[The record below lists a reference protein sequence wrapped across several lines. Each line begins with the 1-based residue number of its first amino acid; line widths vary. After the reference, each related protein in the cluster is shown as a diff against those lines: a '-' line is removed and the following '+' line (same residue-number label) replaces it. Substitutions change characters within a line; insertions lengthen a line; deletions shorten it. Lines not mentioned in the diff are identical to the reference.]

1 MLRKE
6 VNDLLTQTDSGT
18 PMGELFRQ
26 YWLPAMLA
34 DELPENDCPPVRV
47 KLLGEAMIA
56 FRDTDGR
63 YGLLEEFCAHR
74 RVSLWF
80 GRNEE
85 YGLRCPYHGWKFDVE
100 GNCVDIPSE
109 GEDSKFREEVKL
121 QAYPMIKVGDVLW
134 TYMGNPETIP
144 PEPLWEF
151 ATVAPEQTVTTK
163 RIQENNWLQA
173 LEGGIDSSHVSF
185 LHSKELERDP
195 LFKGAKA
202 NSYNMGDLKP
212 VFEVEPSK
220 GGLYI
225 GARRSAEDSKY
236 YWRVTQWVM
245 PCFTMIPPRADHPQH
260 GHFWVPIDDENC
272 WTWSYDYHP
281 NRPLKDS
288 ERQAC
293 LNGQG
298 IHTENIPGTF
308 RPVQN
313 KDNDYM
319 MDRAAQKR
327 GETYS
332 GVFGFGMQD
341 ASLQES
347 MGPIVDRS
355 RENLVQTDYGIVMTR
370 NRLRKAATDLRDK
383 GTLPPGRDPEH
394 MKVRSIAV
402 VLDPDLNYAEACQ
415 EEMVAEEGKLRATV

>member
-6 VNDLLTQTDSGT
+6 VNDLLTQTDAGT

-34 DELPENDCPPVRV
+34 EELPENDCPPVRV
-47 KLLGEAMIA
+47 KLLGEEMIA
-56 FRDTDGR
+56 FRDTEGR

-85 YGLRCPYHGWKFDVE
+85 CGLRCPYHGWKFDVE

-109 GEDSKFREEVKL
+109 GEDSKFRDEVKL

-134 TYMGNPETIP
+134 TYMGNPDTMP

-185 LHSKELERDP
+185 LHSRELERDP

-212 VFEVEPSK
+212 VFEVEPSD

-225 GARRSAEDSKY
+225 GARRNVEGDKH

-245 PCFTMIPPRADHPQH
+245 PCFTMIAPRADHPQH

-281 NRPLKDS
+281 TRPLTAD

-293 LNGQG
+293 LDGKG
-298 IHTENIPGTF
+298 IHTKNIPGTF
-308 RPVQN
+308 RPEQN
-313 KDNDYM
+313 SDNDYM
-319 MDRAAQKR
+319 IDRAAQKR

-402 VLDPDLNYAEACQ
+402 ILDPELKYAESCQ
-415 EEMVAEEGKLRATV
+415 EEMKAEEGKMRATV

>member
-6 VNDLLTQTDSGT
+6 VNDLLTQTDKGT

-26 YWLPAMLA
+26 YWIPALLA
-34 DELPENDCPPVRV
+34 SELPENDCPPVRV
-47 KLLGEAMIA
+47 KLLGEPMVA
-56 FRDTDGR
+56 FRDSDGR
-63 YGLLEEFCAHR
+63 YGLMEEFCAHR

-80 GRNEE
+80 ARNEE
-85 YGLRCPYHGWKFDVE
+85 GGLRCPYHGWKYDVTGQCME
-100 GNCVDIPSE
+100 IPSE
-109 GEDSKFREEVKL
+109 DEDSDYYKSIKL
-121 QAYPMIKVGDVLW
+121 QAYPLINVGDVLW
-134 TYMGNPETIP
+134 THMGDEEICP
-144 PEPLWEF
+144 PEPEWEF
-151 ATVAPEQTVTTK
+151 ATVSPEQTVATK
-163 RIQENNWLQA
+163 RSQECNWLQA

-185 LHSKELERDP
+185 LHSNELERDP

-202 NSYNMGDLKP
+202 NQYNLNDLKP
-212 VFEVEPSK
+212 VFDVSQSD

-225 GARRSAEDSKY
+225 GVRRNVEDDKY
-236 YWRVTQWVM
+236 YWRITQWVM

-281 NRPLKDS
+281 ERPLTAE

-293 LNGQG
+293 LDGKG
-298 IHTENIPGTF
+298 VHSETIPGTF

-313 KDNDYM
+313 KGNDYL

-327 GETYS
+327 GDTYS
-332 GVFGFGMQD
+332 GIAGFAMQD

-355 RENLVQTDYGIVMTR
+355 RENLVGTDYGIVMMR
-370 NRLRKAATDLRDK
+370 NRLRKAATELRDK
-383 GTLPPGRDPEH
+383 GTVPPGRIAEH
-394 MKVRSIAV
+394 QKVRSVAV
-402 VLDPDLNYAEACQ
+402 VLDSDLNYAKACQ
-415 EEMVAEEGKLRATV
+415 DDLTAELGKMRATV